1 MLKKEMLHLNLG
13 SADAQDMFRCNWRLT
28 FAGVAF
34 SKGCH
39 INSDNCI
46 LQSFWTC
53 CSFLRSVRFYYR
65 CLFLL

>member
-46 LQSFWTC
+46 LQSF
-53 CSFLRSVRFYYR
+53 
-65 CLFLL
+65 